1 MPFQPLPIECISHIF
16 ESFQDNKNLYTCLLV
31 NRFWCRIAIPILY
44 KTPFTRNQER
54 NKSQRSKIISTYLSC
69 LSNEEKIHLMKNS
82 NNKILIP
89 LNNNQLFDYPVYL
102 EEFCNLSLQ
111 DMIIHWII
119 LMIKQDFSI
128 EQRKIFHLINNI
140 LYPLLISKSK
150 NLLYLNLINVNS
162 NNDNNNNNHFH
173 FDIPDIFTF
182 FAFTPGLTNITR
194 LDFKLY
200 KNNSNL
206 LLNIINLFDIIP
218 SLCKNIQLINFNSK
232 LSFNDN
238 DNRIT
243 LRKALCG
250 IIRNQRDLKK
260 LYLRFKGETLN
271 NIIMPTLELQSINL
285 THLYFKKL
293 RLNDDVMDSLA
304 NFLSL
309 KVLGFESCYIITTS
323 DNQDRYDNN
332 NLITNNSNFQL
343 EKLYLVENMSR
354 HMISDIKCLI
364 IRYFSISL
372 QELILDELN
381 FDIVKII
388 SNFCSKI
395 KRLILLATEYES
407 IDLYN
412 LLINLKYLKN
422 LTLWYVNDHTIKVLG
437 NYLPNTLLHLSFI
450 HLICLPFNDFLKDC
464 NIPLESIEI
473 FNLIMNSNNSNSS
486 DHFKPI
492 SDYIKIHYNHLKVI
506 YFGKNCD
513 ISNEDLEEI
522 KDYVNVKLID
532 NYDHFPSKF
541 N

>member
-1 MPFQPLPIECISHIF
+1 MPYQPLPIECISHIF

-54 NKSQRSKIISTYLSC
+54 NKSQQSKIISTYLSC

-150 NLLYLNLINVNS
+150 NLSYLNLINVNS

-243 LRKALCG
+243 LR
-250 IIRNQRDLKK
+250 
-260 LYLRFKGETLN
+260 ETLN

-309 KVLGFESCYIITTS
+309 KI
-323 DNQDRYDNN
+323 N
-332 NLITNNSNFQL
+332 
-343 EKLYLVENMSR
+343 
-354 HMISDIKCLI
+354 
-364 IRYFSISL
+364 
-372 QELILDELN
+372 
-381 FDIVKII
+381 
-388 SNFCSKI
+388 
-395 KRLILLATEYES
+395 LLATEYES

-422 LTLWYVNDHTIKVLG
+422 LTLWYVNEHTIKVLG

>member
-1 MPFQPLPIECISHIF
+1 MTFQSLPTECITHIF
-16 ESFQDNKNLYTCLLV
+16 ETFQDNKNLYTCLLV

-44 KTPFTRNQER
+44 KTPFTRKQER
-54 NKSQRSKIISTYLSC
+54 NKSQQSKIISTYLSC
-69 LSNEEKIHLMKNS
+69 LNNEEKIHLMNNS

-89 LNNNQLFDYPVYL
+89 LNNDQLFDYPTYL

-128 EQRKIFHLINNI
+128 EQRNIFHLINNI
-140 LYPLLISKSK
+140 LYPLLISKSN
-150 NLLYLNLINVNS
+150 NLLYLNLNNVNS
-162 NNDNNNNNHFH
+162 SDKNNNN

-200 KNNSNL
+200 KDDSNL

-232 LSFNDN
+232 LSSNDN
-238 DNRIT
+238 DNQIT

-250 IIRNQRDLKK
+250 IIRNQKDFKK
-260 LYLRFKGETLN
+260 LYLRFKGETLSN
-271 NIIMPTLELQSINL
+271 MIMPILELQSINL
-285 THLYFKKL
+285 THLYFKKS

-304 NFLSL
+304 KFLSL
-309 KVLGFESCYIITTS
+309 KVLGFESCYITN
-323 DNQDRYDNN
+323 DNQFQKDRYDNN
-332 NLITNNSNFQL
+332 SITDSNFQL

-364 IRYFSISL
+364 IHYFSISL

-381 FDIVKII
+381 FDIVNIL
-388 SNFCSKI
+388 SNYCSNI

-412 LLINLKYLKN
+412 LLINLNYLKS
-422 LTLWYVNDHTIKVLG
+422 LTLWYVNDDTIKVLG
-437 NYLPNTLLHLSFI
+437 NYLPDTLLHLGFV
-450 HLICLPFNDFLKDC
+450 HLICSPFNDFLKDC
-464 NIPLESIEI
+464 NIPLESLEI
-473 FNLIMNSNNSNSS
+473 FNLIMSFNNSNSS
-486 DHFKPI
+486 AHFKPI
-492 SDYIKIHYNHLKVI
+492 SDYIKIHYDHLKVI

-513 ISNEDLEEI
+513 ISIEDLEGI
-522 KDYVNVKLID
+522 KDYVNVKLLD
-532 NYDHFPSKF
+532 NYERFPSKF

>member
-1 MPFQPLPIECISHIF
+1 
-16 ESFQDNKNLYTCLLV
+16 
-31 NRFWCRIAIPILY
+31 
-44 KTPFTRNQER
+44 
-54 NKSQRSKIISTYLSC
+54 
-69 LSNEEKIHLMKNS
+69 MKNS

-150 NLLYLNLINVNS
+150 NLSYLNLINVNS

-323 DNQDRYDNN
+323 DNQDRYNDNF
-332 NLITNNSNFQL
+332 ITNNSNFQL

-381 FDIVKII
+381 SDIVKII
-388 SNFCSKI
+388 SNFCSNI

-422 LTLWYVNDHTIKVLG
+422 LTLWYVNEHTIKVLG

>member
-1 MPFQPLPIECISHIF
+1 MPYQPLPIECISHIF

-54 NKSQRSKIISTYLSC
+54 NKSQQSKIISTYLSC
-69 LSNEEKIHLMKNS
+69 LN
-82 NNKILIP
+82 
-89 LNNNQLFDYPVYL
+89 
-102 EEFCNLSLQ
+102 
-111 DMIIHWII
+111 
-119 LMIKQDFSI
+119 
-128 EQRKIFHLINNI
+128 
-140 LYPLLISKSK
+140 
-150 NLLYLNLINVNS
+150 
-162 NNDNNNNNHFH
+162 
-173 FDIPDIFTF
+173 
-182 FAFTPGLTNITR
+182 
-194 LDFKLY
+194 FKLY

-323 DNQDRYDNN
+323 DNQDRYNDNF
-332 NLITNNSNFQL
+332 ITNNSNFQL

-381 FDIVKII
+381 SDIVKII
-388 SNFCSKI
+388 SNFCSNI
-395 KRLILLATEYES
+395 KRLILLATEYE
-407 IDLYN
+407 
-412 LLINLKYLKN
+412 K
-422 LTLWYVNDHTIKVLG
+422 
-437 NYLPNTLLHLSFI
+437 
-450 HLICLPFNDFLKDC
+450 
-464 NIPLESIEI
+464 SIEI